1 MRSEAQFEPL
11 AYSVDEAAQ
20 VLGVSK
26 PTLYKYVH
34 REDFPSFKLGNRTLV
49 SVSGLREWIARQS
62 GESATGINGGSEG
75 SSTGSTQKKHEV
87 WSKTL
92 RGETF

>member
-1 MRSEAQFEPL
+1 MTNKAKIEPL

-49 SVSGLREWIARQS
+49 SVSGLREWIA
-62 GESATGINGGSEG
+62 
-75 SSTGSTQKKHEV
+75 K
-87 WSKTL
+87 
-92 RGETF
+92 

>member
-1 MRSEAQFEPL
+1 MRSETQFEPL

-49 SVSGLREWIARQS
+49 SVNGLREWIARQS
-62 GESATGINGGSEG
+62 GESA
-75 SSTGSTQKKHEV
+75 
-87 WSKTL
+87 
-92 RGETF
+92 